1 MKEKKQLT
9 EQREQNQEYLSSAE
23 SRRKK
28 TKGQLTKA
36 ETQVMNVL
44 WSLPEGQGRSAEI
57 MERMPE
63 PKPALTTLLTFLK
76 ILKDK
81 EFIIAEK
88 VGKGQLFKALVSRE
102 DYTRTYMN
110 EVKQTFFGG
119 SFTSLVSF
127 FAKEEK
133 LTDDDISE
141 ILRIIEKK
149 DS

>member
-1 MKEKKQLT
+1 MKEKK
-9 EQREQNQEYLSSAE
+9 
-23 SRRKK
+23 
-28 TKGQLTKA
+28 QLTKA

-44 WSLPEGQGRSAEI
+44 WGLPEGQGRSAEI

-81 EFIIAEK
+81 GFIIAEK
-88 VGKGQLFKALVSRE
+88 VGTGQLFKALVSRE

-133 LTDDDISE
+133 LTDDELSE

-149 DS
+149 NS

>member
-1 MKEKKQLT
+1 MKEKK
-9 EQREQNQEYLSSAE
+9 
-23 SRRKK
+23 
-28 TKGQLTKA
+28 QLTKA
-36 ETQVMNVL
+36 ETQVMHAL
-44 WSLPEGQGRSAEI
+44 WSLPKEGATSAEI

-81 EFIIAEK
+81 GFVTSQKEGRGQRFRAE
-88 VGKGQLFKALVSRE
+88 VSS
-102 DYTRTYMN
+102 DAYTRTYMK

-133 LTDDDISE
+133 LNDDDISE

-149 DS
+149 KS

>member
-1 MKEKKQLT
+1 MKEKK
-9 EQREQNQEYLSSAE
+9 
-23 SRRKK
+23 
-28 TKGQLTKA
+28 QLTKA

-81 EFIIAEK
+81 GFIIAEK
-88 VGKGQLFKALVSRE
+88 VGTGQLFKALVSRE

-133 LTDDDISE
+133 LTDDELSE

-149 DS
+149 NS

>member
-81 EFIIAEK
+81 GFIIAEK

-119 SFTSLVSF
+119 FVLRQGR
-127 FAKEEK
+127 E
-133 LTDDDISE
+133 TD
-141 ILRIIEKK
+141 RR
-149 DS
+149 

>member
-1 MKEKKQLT
+1 MKEKK
-9 EQREQNQEYLSSAE
+9 
-23 SRRKK
+23 
-28 TKGQLTKA
+28 QLTKA
-36 ETQVMNVL
+36 ETQVMHAL
-44 WSLPEGQGRSAEI
+44 WSLPKEGATSAEI

-81 EFIIAEK
+81 GFVTSQKEGRGQRFRAE
-88 VGKGQLFKALVSRE
+88 VSL
-102 DYTRTYMN
+102 DAYTRTYMK

-133 LTDDDISE
+133 LNDDDISE

-149 DS
+149 KS

>member
-1 MKEKKQLT
+1 MIDKK
-9 EQREQNQEYLSSAE
+9 
-23 SRRKK
+23 
-28 TKGQLTKA
+28 QLTKA

-57 MERMPE
+57 MEGMPE

-81 EFIIAEK
+81 GFVAAEK
-88 VGKGQLFKALVSRE
+88 LGKGQLFKALISRE

-119 SFTSLVSF
+119 SYMGVISNLV
-127 FAKEEK
+127 KEHDVSIDELK
-133 LTDDDISE
+133 ELIRMVE
-141 ILRIIEKK
+141 EE
-149 DS
+149 